1 MTARVL
7 VVDDILSNVKLLE
20 AKLTAEYFEVV
31 TAFNGAECLARI
43 EEGIPDIVLLDVMM
57 PGMDGFEVC
66 RRIKSNPRTAHLPV
80 VMVTALDQPSD
91 RVAGLEAGADDFL
104 TKPVDD
110 AALFARVR
118 SLVRLK
124 MMTDEL
130 RMREAT
136 GQSMGLVDPAQT
148 LIDAAPSGRILAIED
163 RPESATWL
171 AGALQPQHEVSTVD
185 TFEEA
190 LVRVR
195 GGDYDLVIV
204 SLGMRGFDG
213 LRLCSQLRSL
223 PEGRNVPILVVVSD
237 GDRRKLNQA
246 LEMGVNDYLARPV
259 DKNELVARVRTQL
272 RKKRYADRL
281 RHNVQLSLEM
291 AITDQLTGL
300 HNRRYMSRH
309 LDNLISSAKR
319 TAKPLAFLILDIDYF
334 KSVND
339 GYGHDIG
346 DEVLKEFANRIAA
359 NVRGIDLACRYGGE
373 EFVVVMPDTDMA
385 FAYSVAERLRKSI
398 EFDTG
403 RDQPPTWQG
412 QHHHQHRHRVVGRQH
427 GHRRSAT
434 SSRRS
439 GPLQRQARRPQPRR
453 GRRGLAS
460 VFRLCQLDRL
470 VDHPYEDF
478 RLARAGDHV
487 AVLEDEGRHARDPHL
502 VCEMVFVLDGVLVGI
517 LRKQLAELVPDACR
531 HPQQSPSARCDRRY
545 CGPARSRRRTIARP
559 ARPAR
564 RCRRPIG

>member
-7 VVDDILSNVKLLE
+7 VVDDIISNVKLLE
-20 AKLTAEYFEVV
+20 AKLSAEYFEVSS
-31 TAFNGAECLARI
+31 AYNGVECLAKVDDVQ
-43 EEGIPDIVLLDVMM
+43 PDIVLLDVMM

-66 RRIKSNPRTAHLPV
+66 RRIKSNPKTAHVPV

-130 RMREAT
+130 RMRETT
-136 GQSMGLVDPAQT
+136 GQSMGLVDPAMT
-148 LIDAAPSGRILAIED
+148 LVDANPTGRILVIED
-163 RPESATWL
+163 RPDSVAWFATAL
-171 AGALQPQHEVSTVD
+171 APAQEVSSVD

-195 GGDYDLVIV
+195 GGDYDLIIV

-237 GDRRKLNQA
+237 SDRRKLAQA
-246 LEMGVNDYLARPV
+246 LEMGVNDYLTRPV
-259 DKNELVARVRTQL
+259 DKNELVARVRTQM

-309 LDNLISSAKR
+309 LDNLLSSAAQTGKE
-319 TAKPLAFLILDIDYF
+319 LAFLILDIDYF

-339 GYGHDIG
+339 GHGHDIG

-373 EFVVVMPDTDMA
+373 EFVVVMPDTDVS
-385 FAYSVAERLRKSI
+385 FACQVSERLRHSI
-398 EFDTG
+398 ETTPFRISRAPNSLNLTISIGIASLEGPGDTAEALLHRADQALYRAKKTG
-403 RDQPPTWQG
+403 RNK
-412 QHHHQHRHRVVGRQH
+412 VV
-427 GHRRSAT
+427 A
-434 SSRRS
+434 
-439 GPLQRQARRPQPRR
+439 
-453 GRRGLAS
+453 
-460 VFRLCQLDRL
+460 
-470 VDHPYEDF
+470 
-478 RLARAGDHV
+478 
-487 AVLEDEGRHARDPHL
+487 
-502 VCEMVFVLDGVLVGI
+502 
-517 LRKQLAELVPDACR
+517 DA
-531 HPQQSPSARCDRRY
+531 A
-545 CGPARSRRRTIARP
+545 
-559 ARPAR
+559 
-564 RCRRPIG
+564 